1 MVNSSDSDKTGGRG
15 GRAAKKTQV
24 EVDGR
29 RLELSNLDK
38 IFYPKVKFT
47 KAQVID
53 YYARIAP
60 ALLPH
65 FKNRPVSLK
74 RYPDGVTGS
83 YFFEKQAPSHRPEWI
98 ETTPVE
104 SEDRRIDYC
113 MIHDLPEIVLTR
125 NFANLELHIL
135 LRRQAKMKI
144 PTMLAFDLDPGEGTD
159 ILLFAQVG

>member
-1 MVNSSDSDKTGGRG
+1 MVNSSDSDKTAGRG

-24 EVDGR
+24 DVDGR
-29 RLELSNLDK
+29 RLELSNLEK

-65 FKNRPVSLK
+65 LKNRPVSLK

-98 ETTPVE
+98 ETTPVQ
-104 SEDRRIDYC
+104 SEHRRFDYC
-113 MIHDLPEIVLTR
+113 LINAPPPPVWAPNL
-125 NFANLELHIL
+125 ANL
-135 LRRQAKMKI
+135 AP
-144 PTMLAFDLDPGEGTD
+144 PTFLPPPPQLYTPTTPAF
-159 ILLFAQVG
+159 

>member
-15 GRAAKKTQV
+15 GRAAKTQV
-24 EVDGR
+24 DVDGK
-29 RLELSNLDK
+29 RLELSNLEK

-65 FKNRPVSLK
+65 LKNRPVSLK

-83 YFFEKQAPSHRPEWI
+83 YFFEKQAPSHRPKWI

-113 MIHDLPEIVLTR
+113 MINDLPALVWTR
-125 NFANLELHIL
+125 HLGNTELYN
-135 LRRQAKMKI
+135 
-144 PTMLAFDLDPGEGTD
+144 
-159 ILLFAQVG
+159 

>member
-1 MVNSSDSDKTGGRG
+1 MGKSSDSDKTARRR
-15 GRAAKKTQV
+15 GRAPKKKQV
-24 EVDGR
+24 DFDGR

-65 FKNRPVSLK
+65 LKNRPVSLK

-98 ETTPVE
+98 ATTPVE
-104 SEDRRIDYC
+104 
-113 MIHDLPEIVLTR
+113 
-125 NFANLELHIL
+125 
-135 LRRQAKMKI
+135 K
-144 PTMLAFDLDPGEGTD
+144 
-159 ILLFAQVG
+159 

>member
-38 IFYPKVKFT
+38 IFYPKCKFT

-65 FKNRPVSLK
+65 LKNRPVSLK

-113 MIHDLPEIVLTR
+113 TIHDLPPLVWPSKFDNLQPRTVL
-125 NFANLELHIL
+125 H
-135 LRRQAKMKI
+135 
-144 PTMLAFDLDPGEGTD
+144 P
-159 ILLFAQVG
+159 